1 MLHTNAVVYLP
12 QMLQRAGI
20 LPQLQSSFMAHGID
34 DDVVVQVLSV
44 NVSGDQYLVACPLL
58 RQLHANAVCF
68 FGSKVI
74 VGMKGLN
81 VVIEIDSV
89 FLAVEHLG
97 RHEFVINKFGIAVKT
112 RDGAESVFLSVMSFV
127 RLEAIIDDL
136 LHRGRRG
143 VSTDLI
149 LNVLDDCHQLSP
161 SFVRAI
167 RKISPWRASIVAL
180 VSYRSTVLICPMFDS
195 FVS

>member
-1 MLHTNAVVYLP
+1 M
-12 QMLQRAGI
+12 
-20 LPQLQSSFMAHGID
+20 
-34 DDVVVQVLSV
+34 VVQVLSV
-44 NVSGDQYLVACPLL
+44 NMSGDQDLMTSPLL
-58 RQLHANAVCF
+58 SQLHSDAVRF

-81 VVIEIDSV
+81 VVIEIDA
-89 FLAVEHLG
+89 FLLAVEHLG
-97 RHEFVINKFGIAVKT
+97 RHEFVVNKFGIAVKT

-127 RLEAIIDDL
+127 KLEAIIDDL

-149 LNVLDDCHQLSP
+149 LNVLDDCRQLSP

-167 RKISPWRASIVAL
+167 RKISP
-180 VSYRSTVLICPMFDS
+180 
-195 FVS
+195 

>member
-1 MLHTNAVVYLP
+1 M
-12 QMLQRAGI
+12 
-20 LPQLQSSFMAHGID
+20 
-34 DDVVVQVLSV
+34 VVQVLSV
-44 NVSGDQYLVACPLL
+44 NMSGDQDLMTSPLL
-58 RQLHANAVCF
+58 SQLHSDAVCF
-68 FGSKVI
+68 LGSEVI
-74 VGMKGLN
+74 IGMKGLN
-81 VVIEIDSV
+81 VVIEIDAV
-89 FLAVEHLG
+89 LLAVERLG

-112 RDGAESVFLSVMSFV
+112 RDGTESVFLSVVSFV

-167 RKISPWRASIVAL
+167 RKISL
-180 VSYRSTVLICPMFDS
+180 
-195 FVS
+195 